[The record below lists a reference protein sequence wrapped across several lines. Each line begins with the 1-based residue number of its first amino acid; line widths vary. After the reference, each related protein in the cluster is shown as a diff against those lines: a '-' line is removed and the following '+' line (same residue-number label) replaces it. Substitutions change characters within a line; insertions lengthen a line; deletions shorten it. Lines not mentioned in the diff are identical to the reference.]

1 MKSFI
6 SLFLFI
12 TMLASMGICADD
24 PGQMLQEGLF
34 LEYGTGDLN
43 KAIELYEKTLRNG
56 YEDEETAARA
66 LLRLGIC
73 YERAGRDE
81 DAKRA
86 YQQII
91 SRFSGQR
98 TVKSEAANRLRRL
111 SSGLMGDGYWF
122 RYKGEYIYLIGA
134 GTASIYAGSGLV
146 SGSVVTNDP
155 VRAWKIYI
163 DLLVQHGINFVR
175 FQPWDFLNRSVVPDY
190 ACPWA
195 ITSEGPTYDLN
206 RFNPRYWRKLKEIVS
221 YANARDVFFEIVLF
235 DDDSP
240 WDKHPFNQKCGG
252 ALTSKAEYHNL
263 GNSENKKYQE
273 KYVSKTVDET
283 IQYPNVIYEICDALG
298 WEGKTLSED
307 MKSWVSYWVSFVDRR
322 LPHLITVSQ
331 HSWSSDGELDILWE
345 MPGIDIISVQ
355 ESEGTKFALGMEY
368 THKHFLKYWQS
379 GYKKPMMVNEANFG
393 DMMEHPAGGT
403 KGWIEERQH
412 LWVAFTSGGHAA
424 RSDFQ
429 PFIENYPSFDSCLH
443 LADFVRQVRFWEMK
457 PLADFTPECDGICY
471 SLGSGEEFVVYI
483 RYIGTKEERKIKLN
497 MPVGDYEARWYDP
510 VQGNFLPEVNPVSSE
525 VNTLRLP
532 ETATDVVLYIQK
544 IPGV

>member
-1 MKSFI
+1 MKSPIFP
-6 SLFLFI
+6 FLFA
-12 TMLASMGICADD
+12 TVLASIICADD

-34 LEYGTGDLN
+34 LEYGTGDLD
-43 KAIELYEKTLRNG
+43 KAIELYEKNLRNG

-73 YERAGRDE
+73 YERAGRGE

-91 SRFSGQR
+91 SRFPGQR
-98 TVKSEAANRLRRL
+98 IAKDEAAKRLRK
-111 SSGLMGDGYWF
+111 SSFGLAGDGYWF

-175 FQPWDFLNRSVVPDY
+175 FYPWDFLNRSVVPDY
-190 ACPWA
+190 ACPWVM
-195 ITSEGPTYDLN
+195 ISEGPTYDLN
-206 RFNPRYWRKLKEIVS
+206 KFNPRYWRRLKEIVS
-221 YANARDVFFEIVLF
+221 YANAKDVFFEIVLF

-240 WDKHPFNQKCGG
+240 WDKHPFNRKCGG
-252 ALTSKAEYHNL
+252 ALTNKADYHNL
-263 GNSENKKYQE
+263 GNSENKEYQE

-283 IQYPNVIYEICDALG
+283 IQYPNVIYEICDAVG
-298 WEGKTLSED
+298 WEGKPLTED
-307 MKSWVSYWVSFVDRR
+307 IKSWVSYWVSFVDGR

-331 HSWSSDGELDILWE
+331 HSWSSDGELDILWDL
-345 MPGIDIISVQ
+345 PGIGIISVQ
-355 ESEGTKFALGMEY
+355 ESEGTRFALGMEY
-368 THKHFLKYWQS
+368 THEHFLKYWQS
-379 GYKKPMMVNEANFG
+379 GYGKPIMVNEANFG
-393 DMMEHPAGGT
+393 DMREHPKGGT
-403 KGWIEERQH
+403 KGWVEERQH

-429 PFIENYPSFDSCLH
+429 PFTETYPSFDSCLY
-443 LADFVRQVRFWEMK
+443 LADFVRQVRFWEMR
-457 PLADFTPECDGICY
+457 PLADFALECDGICY
-471 SLGSGEEFVVYI
+471 SLGSDEEFVVYI

-497 MPVGDYEARWYDP
+497 MPAGNYEARWYDP
-510 VQGNFLPEVNPVSSE
+510 VQGNFLPEVSPVSSE
-525 VNTLRLP
+525 VNTLILP

>member
-1 MKSFI
+1 MKSSIF
-6 SLFLFI
+6 SFLFA
-12 TMLASMGICADD
+12 TVLASIICADD

-34 LEYGTGDLN
+34 LEYGTGDLD
-43 KAIELYEKTLRNG
+43 KAIELYEKNLRNG

-73 YERAGRDE
+73 YERAGRGE

-91 SRFSGQR
+91 SRFPGQR
-98 TVKSEAANRLRRL
+98 IAKDEAAKRLRK
-111 SSGLMGDGYWF
+111 SSFGLAGDGYWF

-175 FQPWDFLNRSVVPDY
+175 FYPWDFLNRSVVPDY
-190 ACPWA
+190 ACPWVM
-195 ITSEGPTYDLN
+195 ISEGPTYDLN
-206 RFNPRYWRKLKEIVS
+206 KFNPRYWRRLKEIVS
-221 YANARDVFFEIVLF
+221 YANAKDVFFEIVLF

-240 WDKHPFNQKCGG
+240 WDKHPFNRKCGG
-252 ALTSKAEYHNL
+252 ALTSKADYHNL
-263 GNSENKKYQE
+263 GNSENKEYQE

-283 IQYPNVIYEICDALG
+283 IQYPNVIYEICDAVG
-298 WEGKTLSED
+298 WEGKPLTED
-307 MKSWVSYWVSFVDRR
+307 IKSWVSYWVSFVDGR

-331 HSWSSDGELDILWE
+331 HSWSSDGELDILWDL
-345 MPGIDIISVQ
+345 PGIGIISVQ
-355 ESEGTKFALGMEY
+355 ESEGAKFALGMEY
-368 THKHFLKYWQS
+368 THEHFLKYWQS
-379 GYKKPMMVNEANFG
+379 GYGKPIMVNEANFG
-393 DMMEHPAGGT
+393 DMREHPKGGT
-403 KGWIEERQH
+403 KGWVEERQH

-429 PFIENYPSFDSCLH
+429 PFTETYPSFDSCLY
-443 LADFVRQVRFWEMK
+443 LADFVRQVRFWEMR
-457 PLADFTPECDGICY
+457 PLADFALECDGICY
-471 SLGSGEEFVVYI
+471 SLGSDEEFVVYI

-497 MPVGDYEARWYDP
+497 MPAGNYEARWYDP
-510 VQGNFLPEVNPVSSE
+510 VQGNFLPEVSPVSSE
-525 VNTLRLP
+525 VNTLILP